1 MHGAASSRLLLHDH
15 LHVPPRPPKN
25 TSYQVSGLQQAVD
38 TVKLQFQTKT
48 FRGELTN
55 MIVMTESWTDL
66 DSGAVSSRTGAGV
79 HASTRAQQH
88 IHIHIHIHII
98 IIIIIIVVFII
109 FIFIFIFT
117 CTVLEY
123 YILYMCV
130 CPQYMY
136 LRIGSSMHYCRIH
149 IQHLP
154 VVAACH
160 PRRMGRWTC
169 ATHGI
174 LQIQKPKKLPW
185 RAREA
190 LEGRNGKQQLSPQEL
205 GRCSALSTAIHQEKA
220 NIS

>member
-1 MHGAASSRLLLHDH
+1 
-15 LHVPPRPPKN
+15 
-25 TSYQVSGLQQAVD
+25 
-38 TVKLQFQTKT
+38 
-48 FRGELTN
+48 
-55 MIVMTESWTDL
+55 
-66 DSGAVSSRTGAGV
+66 
-79 HASTRAQQH
+79 
-88 IHIHIHIHII
+88 
-98 IIIIIIVVFII
+98 
-109 FIFIFIFT
+109 
-117 CTVLEY
+117 
-123 YILYMCV
+123 MCV

-154 VVAACH
+154 VIAACH
-160 PRRMGRWTC
+160 PRRMGRWIC

-220 NIS
+220 NISQLFCGVRSLMTRLQQFSDWWFQDVSSNHVFVAVIIPGWESIMHREHQW